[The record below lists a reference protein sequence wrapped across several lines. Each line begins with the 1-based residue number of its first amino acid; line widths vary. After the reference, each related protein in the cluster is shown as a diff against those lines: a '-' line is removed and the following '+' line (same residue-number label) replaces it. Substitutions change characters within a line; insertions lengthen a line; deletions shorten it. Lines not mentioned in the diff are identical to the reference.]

1 MIAPSLC
8 ERKKIKKEESNKKR
22 EVKKGKAKKRLHQ
35 GEGRFVSVDVFL
47 PTSSLSARGS
57 SWQYRPPS
65 LLVFFVSSHPLLHPF
80 PATFDRVSHYNSTSH
95 YCLIVLILQVS
106 AAFPEIHKVLL
117 RADLVPPGN
126 RSSNLSQVPPVGCS
140 SPLCAW

>member
-1 MIAPSLC
+1 VFWHVSTKEKKESHQTKGNVNRKKESQKNPMHTTKHLTRSPSRRNARVFMIAPSLC

-47 PTSSLSARGS
+47 PTPSLPARGS

-65 LLVFFVSSHPLLHPF
+65 LLVFFRFLSS
-80 PATFDRVSHYNSTSH
+80 TF
-95 YCLIVLILQVS
+95 
-106 AAFPEIHKVLL
+106 AP
-117 RADLVPPGN
+117 VP
-126 RSSNLSQVPPVGCS
+126 SNV
-140 SPLCAW
+140 